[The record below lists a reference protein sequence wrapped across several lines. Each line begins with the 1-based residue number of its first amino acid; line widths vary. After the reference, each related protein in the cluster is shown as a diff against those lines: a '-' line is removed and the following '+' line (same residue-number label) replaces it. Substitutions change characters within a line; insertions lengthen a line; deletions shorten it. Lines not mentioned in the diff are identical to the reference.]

1 MTLVTKL
8 VNRQAA
14 AGVKGSGGAYPAPL
28 AIPLPS
34 YSVQETAQPQPSML
48 QRATVGILHNPFS
61 SGSDPRGQRQSKG
74 KRSYFGG
81 GMGGDVN
88 GNFGGGGRK
97 TVNIDTSEETSDT
110 NVDENEVVEAV
121 HVLPPPMASSA
132 SRSRGT
138 TPKSASRYEVF
149 LYNSTKNRIVHFLQ
163 KAKKITQEKK
173 SVPGTDF
180 QGLSVGI
187 FLLQTFA
194 PETFNCE
201 RA

>member
-1 MTLVTKL
+1 
-8 VNRQAA
+8 
-14 AGVKGSGGAYPAPL
+14 
-28 AIPLPS
+28 
-34 YSVQETAQPQPSML
+34 
-48 QRATVGILHNPFS
+48 
-61 SGSDPRGQRQSKG
+61 
-74 KRSYFGG
+74 
-81 GMGGDVN
+81 MGGDVN

-132 SRSRGT
+132 SRSGGT